1 MLILSPPLFY
11 FIIYIQGLPYK
22 PIIFIFPSNMYLF
35 NFSYLFTKCF
45 LFINQMKSKL
55 GQLGI
60 LFWSSILNM
69 VLPCKYTVSF
79 LPSFLKTSGLAEGQ
93 TAVGEIIAWRA
104 YQLDEKKKKNIAFL
118 K

>member
-1 MLILSPPLFY
+1 
-11 FIIYIQGLPYK
+11 
-22 PIIFIFPSNMYLF
+22 
-35 NFSYLFTKCF
+35 
-45 LFINQMKSKL
+45 MKSKQ

-79 LPSFLKTSGLAEGQ
+79 LTKLLKTSGLAEGQ

-104 YQLDEKKKKNIAFL
+104 YQLDEKKKKVEVPQS
-118 K
+118 